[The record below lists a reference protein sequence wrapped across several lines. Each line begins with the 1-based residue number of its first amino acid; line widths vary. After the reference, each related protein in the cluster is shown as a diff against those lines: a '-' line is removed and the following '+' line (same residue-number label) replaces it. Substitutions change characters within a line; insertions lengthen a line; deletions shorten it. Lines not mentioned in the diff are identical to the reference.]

1 MIASTIGLSV
11 IAMVAIIVM
20 QVNGV
25 DMSGGVLPAIA
36 ILPGV
41 GLPVAFLFIIVFVVV
56 TIIRRSR
63 AAKDA
68 HE

>member
-1 MIASTIGLSV
+1 MIASTIGLS
-11 IAMVAIIVM
+11 ILAMVAIIVM

-25 DMSGGVLPAIA
+25 DMSDGALPAIA
-36 ILPGV
+36 ILPGI
-41 GLPVAFLFIIVFVVV
+41 GLPIAFLLIIIFLVV
-56 TIIRRSR
+56 TIFRRSR

>member
-1 MIASTIGLSV
+1 MIASTIGLS
-11 IAMVAIIVM
+11 IFAMVAVIVM

-25 DMSGGVLPAIA
+25 DMSVGVLPGIA
-36 ILPGV
+36 ILPGI
-41 GLPVAFLFIIVFVVV
+41 GLPIAFLLIIIFLVV

>member
-1 MIASTIGLSV
+1 MIASTIGLS
-11 IAMVAIIVM
+11 ILAMVAIIAM

-25 DMSGGVLPAIA
+25 DMSTGVLPAIA
-36 ILPGV
+36 ILPGIA
-41 GLPVAFLFIIVFVVV
+41 LPIAFLLIIAFVVV
-56 TIIRRSR
+56 TIVRRSR